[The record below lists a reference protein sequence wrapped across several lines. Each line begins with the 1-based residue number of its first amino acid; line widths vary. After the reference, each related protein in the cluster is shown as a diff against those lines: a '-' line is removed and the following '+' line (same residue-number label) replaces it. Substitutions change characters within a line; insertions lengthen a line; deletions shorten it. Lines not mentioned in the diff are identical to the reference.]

1 MDFLIENESIAT
13 FLMGAI
19 IISIFL
25 LPYIYSLKKK
35 ESKTR
40 KMLKETKEKGQDRPL
55 LQHPIINQ
63 STCIGCGICVDVCP
77 EGDVLGLI
85 DGKATVIHGS
95 HCIGHGKCAENCPIG
110 AIEIGLGDISER
122 QDIPRIT
129 NNYESNIKGIY
140 ITGELSG
147 MALIRNAIE
156 HGVKAINHIHS
167 KTEVSDNGELDVL
180 IVGAG
185 PSGLAAALR
194 AIELKLKYQVIDQ
207 SDIGGTIL
215 HYPRQKLTLIQTI
228 DIPLFGRLKEGEYLK
243 ETLMDYWEKMISKF
257 EVNVQTNEKLTGIT
271 TLEKGF
277 QVKTVKNEYLANNVV
292 LALGRRGT
300 PRKLGVPGENLP
312 KVMYKLLDAETFKNQ
327 NILIVGG
334 GDSAI
339 EAAIGLAHQE
349 GNHVTISYRKS
360 NFFRLK
366 SRNEKNI
373 ETAIVQKTVDVI
385 FDSTVKEITID
396 SATVAAK
403 EDTQTIENDF
413 VFIFAG
419 GELPFPL
426 LDSIGIDF
434 GKNIETKFEN
444 SG

>member
-1 MDFLIENESIAT
+1 
-13 FLMGAI
+13 MGAI
-19 IISIFL
+19 IVSIFL
-25 LPYIYSLKKK
+25 LPYIYSMRKK
-35 ESKTR
+35 ESRTKIRLAETR
-40 KMLKETKEKGQDRPL
+40 AKGQDKPL

-63 STCIGCGICVDVCP
+63 SECIGCGICIDVCP

-85 DGKATVIHGS
+85 KGKATVIHGS
-95 HCIGHGKCAENCPIG
+95 HCIGHGKCAENCPVG

-122 QDIPRIT
+122 QDIPRISE
-129 NNYESNIKGIY
+129 NFESNIPGIY

-156 HGVKAINHIHS
+156 HGVKAIEHIHS
-167 KTEVSDNGELDVL
+167 KTEFSKNGELDVI

-185 PSGLAAALR
+185 PSGLAAALQS
-194 AIELKLKYQVIDQ
+194 IERGLNYLVIDQ
-207 SDIGGTIL
+207 SDTGGTIL
-215 HYPRQKLTLIQTI
+215 HYPRQKMTLIQAV
-228 DIPLFGRLKEGEYLK
+228 DIPLFGHLKEGEYQK
-243 ETLMDYWEKMISKF
+243 EVLLDYWETMIRDYK
-257 EVNVQTNEKLTGIT
+257 VNIHIKEKLTGIT
-271 TLEKGF
+271 PLPNGF
-277 QVKTVKNEYLANNVV
+277 KIVTSKKEYDAKYVI

-300 PRKLGVPGENLP
+300 PRKLGVPGEDLP
-312 KVMYKLLDAETFKNQ
+312 KVMYKLLDAETYKKQ
-327 NILIVGG
+327 NILVVGG

-349 GNHVTISYRKS
+349 GNQVTISYRKS

-373 ETAIVQKTVDVI
+373 ETAIVQKTINVI

-396 SATVAAK
+396 SATVAAN
-403 EDTQTIENDF
+403 EETHTIENHY

-426 LDSIGIDF
+426 LDTIGIDF
-434 GKNIETKFEN
+434 GEKIETKTE
-444 SG
+444 SYG

>member
-1 MDFLIENESIAT
+1 MR
-13 FLMGAI
+13 
-19 IISIFL
+19 
-25 LPYIYSLKKK
+25 KK
-35 ESKTR
+35 ESRTKIRLAETR
-40 KMLKETKEKGQDRPL
+40 AKGQDKPL

-63 STCIGCGICVDVCP
+63 SECIGCGICIDVCP

-85 DGKATVIHGS
+85 KGKATVIHGS
-95 HCIGHGKCAENCPIG
+95 HCIGHGKCAENCPVG

-122 QDIPRIT
+122 QDIPRISE
-129 NNYESNIKGIY
+129 NFESNITGIY

-156 HGVKAINHIHS
+156 HGVKAIEHIHS
-167 KTEVSDNGELDVL
+167 KTEGSENDELDVL

-185 PSGLAAALR
+185 PSGLAAALQS
-194 AIELKLKYQVIDQ
+194 IERGLNYLVIDQ
-207 SDIGGTIL
+207 SDTGGTIL
-215 HYPRQKLTLIQTI
+215 HYPRQKMTLIQAV
-228 DIPLFGRLKEGEYLK
+228 DIPLFGHLKEGEYQK
-243 ETLMDYWEKMISKF
+243 EVLLDYWETMIRDYK
-257 EVNVQTNEKLTGIT
+257 VNIHVKEKLTGIT
-271 TLEKGF
+271 PLQNGF
-277 QVKTVKNEYLANNVV
+277 KIVTSKNEYNAKYVI

-300 PRKLGVPGENLP
+300 PRKLGVPGEDLP
-312 KVMYKLLDAETFKNQ
+312 KVMYKLLDAETYKKQ

-349 GNHVTISYRKS
+349 GNQVTISYRKS

-373 ETAIVQKTVDVI
+373 ETAILQKTINVI
-385 FDSTVKEITID
+385 FDSTVKEITAD
-396 SATVAAK
+396 SATVAHK
-403 EDTQTIENDF
+403 EETHTIKNDY

-434 GKNIETKFEN
+434 GGEIKTKTEEYV
-444 SG
+444 